1 MLVPPLPHFERIK
14 MPETRETH
22 PSYAQI
28 QISRV
33 SSSHGQSL
41 YGSKLRHNGYISIS
55 ISESEHIRHHNTD
68 RYHPGSQ
75 IVGLIMTES
84 QFAHMISNMNNGAGT
99 PCTIERRF
107 SHQAPDKSGRV
118 PSPPYAVET
127 NTVKNEFKELAKK
140 VSSQLESAL
149 DKLDVLSSPGSK
161 LTKAAVA
168 DLKASVE
175 AAFREIRSNMPFV
188 TTVFEET
195 IDNVVASAK
204 HDIEAYASDTTAR
217 IGVVSNPVVQLIAD
231 KTKEDNSGFH

>member
-1 MLVPPLPHFERIK
+1 
-14 MPETRETH
+14 
-22 PSYAQI
+22 
-28 QISRV
+28 
-33 SSSHGQSL
+33 
-41 YGSKLRHNGYISIS
+41 
-55 ISESEHIRHHNTD
+55 
-68 RYHPGSQ
+68 
-75 IVGLIMTES
+75 
-84 QFAHMISNMNNGAGT
+84 MISNMNNGAGT